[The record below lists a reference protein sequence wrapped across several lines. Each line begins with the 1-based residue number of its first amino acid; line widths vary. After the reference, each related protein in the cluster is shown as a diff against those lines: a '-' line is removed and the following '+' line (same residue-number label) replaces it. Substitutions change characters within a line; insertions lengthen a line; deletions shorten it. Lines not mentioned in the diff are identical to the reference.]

1 VTFSPVLVK
10 EVFHGG
16 AGRFSVALM
25 SFGIGGLLGAAGL
38 LSVAPRVDRRRLSSG
53 SALVHG
59 AVLVLTALNPWF
71 WGMPVLFALAG
82 AAMTVSNT
90 AANSLLQATS
100 SPRLLGRTVSLYML
114 AIRGGISIG
123 ALVTGVTVSL
133 LGVQHALLLN
143 GVVAVVLQAVLARIW
158 FRASMPVP
166 AQRSSSKNT

>member
-1 VTFSPVLVK
+1 M
-10 EVFHGG
+10 
-16 AGRFSVALM
+16 ALM